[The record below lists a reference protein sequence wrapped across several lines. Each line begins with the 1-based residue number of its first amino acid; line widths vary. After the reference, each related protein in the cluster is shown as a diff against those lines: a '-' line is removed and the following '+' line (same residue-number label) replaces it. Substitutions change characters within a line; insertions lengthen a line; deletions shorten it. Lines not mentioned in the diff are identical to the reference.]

1 MGSSYE
7 GEQSFPNDLELFCT
21 VVTKPRDVALEATD
35 PLGVDLGLKDFMTP
49 STGPAAT
56 TQRFYRH
63 RETQL
68 AVAQRAG
75 KTDRVRALHAKI
87 ANRRQDFLHQL
98 SAEQVRTHRASFV
111 GNGNATWLT
120 QTNPARSVLDAGW
133 SSYRTMLKYQ
143 CDDAGAW
150 FQEIDE
156 SFTTQACHMCG
167 ARLGPKGRAE
177 LDVRE
182 WTCAVC
188 GTLHDRDANAARNI
202 KARGLAWLAEQFAM
216 ADQGPVPVESLVPQ
230 HGVPVHVKVRG
241 DCAVTVRCELALMRA
256 APFAASAG
264 NLARTTMTIEIAKE
278 ARTQAIASI
287 ERYFRENMDEP
298 IGNIGAGALLGFFLE
313 EIGPVIYNQAVA
325 EVQERLQQRV
335 MEVDVEVHKDEFQYW
350 NRHDVRRR
358 RR

>member
-1 MGSSYE
+1 
-7 GEQSFPNDLELFCT
+7 
-21 VVTKPRDVALEATD
+21 
-35 PLGVDLGLKDFMTP
+35 
-49 STGPAAT
+49 
-56 TQRFYRH
+56 
-63 RETQL
+63 
-68 AVAQRAG
+68 
-75 KTDRVRALHAKI
+75 
-87 ANRRQDFLHQL
+87 
-98 SAEQVRTHRASFV
+98 VRTHRASFV

-216 ADQGPVPVESLVPQ
+216 ADSAHTTSAAAVNKASGDALAAALG
-230 HGVPVHVKVRG
+230 HGRL
-241 DCAVTVRCELALMRA
+241 AVGI
-256 APFAASAG
+256 P
-264 NLARTTMTIEIAKE
+264 
-278 ARTQAIASI
+278 
-287 ERYFRENMDEP
+287 
-298 IGNIGAGALLGFFLE
+298 
-313 EIGPVIYNQAVA
+313 
-325 EVQERLQQRV
+325 
-335 MEVDVEVHKDEFQYW
+335 
-350 NRHDVRRR
+350 
-358 RR
+358 